1 MTTPS
6 PGQPISLSQV
16 ASELGDSAPYS
27 LSQYYKPAW
36 PANPAN
42 ASVPTPGQPISLSD
56 LHDRT
61 SAPGTIPLSYTI
73 SSPTQNLNLL
83 TYATSPSRPAPTRY
97 TAGTPGYSIEFT
109 ISPGVVVGSAATGQ
123 DALVTSSDSPT
134 GWHPDVTLSLINQGT
149 ISGAGGDGGNG
160 GLFPSIPAGDGG
172 DGGDGLVAQ
181 RSITID
187 NNSTIAGGGGGGGGG
202 GGTFVPGFT
211 PFSGGAGGGGAGQ
224 SVGAPGPSGATLTTG
239 GTGATAGG
247 GDGGDGGNAGSAGQA
262 GVTSTQAAGAGGAA
276 GAYAR
281 GTSNITWQ
289 STGTRQGPSQPT
301 V

>member
-42 ASVPTPGQPISLSD
+42 ASIPTPGQPISLSD

-202 GGTFVPGFT
+202 GGTFT
-211 PFSGGAGGGGAGQ
+211 PFAPLSGGSGGGGAGQ
-224 SVGAPGPSGATLTTG
+224 SVGAPAPSGATLTTG

-262 GVTSTQAAGAGGAA
+262 GVSSTQPAGAGGAA

>member
-1 MTTPS
+1 LTTPS

-42 ASVPTPGQPISLSD
+42 ASIPTPGQPISLSD

-61 SAPGTIPLSYTI
+61 SAPGIIPLSYTI

-109 ISPGVVVGSAATGQ
+109 ISPGVVVGSAGTGQ

-202 GGTFVPGFT
+202 GGTFSPISPLT
-211 PFSGGAGGGGAGQ
+211 GGAGGGGAGQ
-224 SVGAPGPSGATLTTG
+224 SVGAPAPSGATLTTG
-239 GTGATAGG
+239 GTGATAAG

-262 GVTSTQAAGAGGAA
+262 GVTSTQPGGAGGAA

>member
-42 ASVPTPGQPISLSD
+42 ASIPTPGQPISLSD

-61 SAPGTIPLSYTI
+61 SAPGIIPLSYTI

-160 GLFPSIPAGDGG
+160 GFHPSVPAGDGG

-202 GGTFVPGFT
+202 GGTFSPISPLT
-211 PFSGGAGGGGAGQ
+211 GGAGGGGAGQ
-224 SVGAPGPSGATLTTG
+224 SVGAPAPSGATLTTG
-239 GTGATAGG
+239 GTGATAAG

-262 GVTSTQAAGAGGAA
+262 GVTSTQPGGAGGAA

>member
-1 MTTPS
+1 
-6 PGQPISLSQV
+6 
-16 ASELGDSAPYS
+16 LGDSAPYS

-202 GGTFVPGFT
+202 GGTFT
-211 PFSGGAGGGGAGQ
+211 PFAPLSGGVGGGGAGQ

-247 GDGGDGGNAGSAGQA
+247 GNGGDGGNAGSAGQA
-262 GVTSTQAAGAGGAA
+262 GVTSTQPGGAGGAA

>member
-42 ASVPTPGQPISLSD
+42 ASIPTPGQPISLSD

-61 SAPGTIPLSYTI
+61 SAPGIIPLSYTI

-109 ISPGVVVGSAATGQ
+109 ISPGVVVGSAGTGQ

-160 GLFPSIPAGDGG
+160 GFHPSVPAGDGG

-202 GGTFVPGFT
+202 GGTFSPISPLT
-211 PFSGGAGGGGAGQ
+211 GGAGGGGAGQ
-224 SVGAPGPSGATLTTG
+224 SVGAPAPSGATLTTG
-239 GTGATAGG
+239 GTGATAAG

-262 GVTSTQAAGAGGAA
+262 GVTSTQPGGAGGAA

>member
-42 ASVPTPGQPISLSD
+42 ASIPTPGQPISLSD

-61 SAPGTIPLSYTI
+61 SAPGIIPLSYTI

-109 ISPGVVVGSAATGQ
+109 ISPGVVVGSAGTGQ

-160 GLFPSIPAGDGG
+160 GFHPSVPAGDGG

-202 GGTFVPGFT
+202 GGTFSPISPLT
-211 PFSGGAGGGGAGQ
+211 GGAGGGGAGQ
-224 SVGAPGPSGATLTTG
+224 SVGAPAPSGATLTTG

-262 GVTSTQAAGAGGAA
+262 GVTSTQPGGAGGAA

>member
-1 MTTPS
+1 LTTPS

-42 ASVPTPGQPISLSD
+42 ASIPTPGQPISLSD

-160 GLFPSIPAGDGG
+160 GLHPSLPAGDGG

-202 GGTFVPGFT
+202 GGTFSPISPLT
-211 PFSGGAGGGGAGQ
+211 GGAGGGGAGQ
-224 SVGAPGPSGATLTTG
+224 SVGAPAPSGATLTTG

-262 GVTSTQAAGAGGAA
+262 GVSSTQPAGAGGAA

>member
-1 MTTPS
+1 LTTPS

-61 SAPGTIPLSYTI
+61 SAPGIIPLSYTI

-202 GGTFVPGFT
+202 GGTFT
-211 PFSGGAGGGGAGQ
+211 PFAPLSGGVGGGGAGQ

-247 GDGGDGGNAGSAGQA
+247 GNGGDGGNAGSAGQA
-262 GVTSTQAAGAGGAA
+262 GVTSTQPGGAGGAA

>member
-61 SAPGTIPLSYTI
+61 SAPGIIPLSYTI

-202 GGTFVPGFT
+202 GGTFT
-211 PFSGGAGGGGAGQ
+211 PFSPLSGGVGGGGAGQ

-239 GTGATAGG
+239 GTGTTAGG

>member
-42 ASVPTPGQPISLSD
+42 ASIPTPGQPISLSD

-61 SAPGTIPLSYTI
+61 SAPGIIPLSYTI

-160 GLFPSIPAGDGG
+160 GFHPSVPAGDGG

-202 GGTFVPGFT
+202 GGTFT
-211 PFSGGAGGGGAGQ
+211 PFAPLSGGSGGGGAGQ
-224 SVGAPGPSGATLTTG
+224 SVGAPAPSGATLTTG

-262 GVTSTQAAGAGGAA
+262 GVSSTQPAGAGGAA

>member
-42 ASVPTPGQPISLSD
+42 ASIPTPGQPISLSD

-160 GLFPSIPAGDGG
+160 GLHPSLPAGDGG

-202 GGTFVPGFT
+202 GGTFSPISPLT
-211 PFSGGAGGGGAGQ
+211 GGAGGGGAGQ
-224 SVGAPGPSGATLTTG
+224 SVGAPAPSGATLTTG

-262 GVTSTQAAGAGGAA
+262 GVSSTQPAGAGGAA

>member
-42 ASVPTPGQPISLSD
+42 ASIPTPGQPISLSD

-61 SAPGTIPLSYTI
+61 SAPGIIPLSYTI

-109 ISPGVVVGSAATGQ
+109 ISPGVVVGSAGTGQ

-160 GLFPSIPAGDGG
+160 GFHPSVPAGDGG

-202 GGTFVPGFT
+202 GGTFT
-211 PFSGGAGGGGAGQ
+211 PFAPLSGGSGGGGAGQ
-224 SVGAPGPSGATLTTG
+224 SVGAPAPSGATLTTG
-239 GTGATAGG
+239 GTGATAAG

-262 GVTSTQAAGAGGAA
+262 GVTSTQPAGAGGAA

>member
-1 MTTPS
+1 LTTPS

-42 ASVPTPGQPISLSD
+42 ASIPTPGQPISLSD

-61 SAPGTIPLSYTI
+61 SAPGIIPLSYTI

-109 ISPGVVVGSAATGQ
+109 ISPGVVVGSAGTGQ

-160 GLFPSIPAGDGG
+160 GFHPSVPAGDGG

-202 GGTFVPGFT
+202 GGTFSPISPLT
-211 PFSGGAGGGGAGQ
+211 GGAGGGGAGQ
-224 SVGAPGPSGATLTTG
+224 SVGAPAPSGATLTTG
-239 GTGATAGG
+239 GTGATAAG

-262 GVTSTQAAGAGGAA
+262 GVTSTQPGGAGGAA